1 MTSVST
7 AGMHQKNLKGKR
19 SEALWIKSTKLFKSE
34 NLKCNE
40 G

>member
-7 AGMHQKNLKGKR
+7 SGMHQKNLKRKR
-19 SEALWIKSTKLFKSE
+19 SEALWIKSTKLFKFE
-34 NLKCNE
+34 NLRCNE